1 MGYHTIA
8 GPLFHW
14 SDFLFAS
21 LDYLGTHPL
30 ALALLVTAAF
40 LVVCE
45 LCFAFARQT
54 ASKRSAKRTLDRL
67 AALTV
72 AQGQQKST
80 LGAVVAISSRRDGG
94 RVA

>member
-1 MGYHTIA
+1 MPFHTITQPNFSLPA
-8 GPLFHW
+8 FV
-14 SDFLFAS
+14 SAS

-40 LVVCE
+40 LVLCE
-45 LCFAFARQT
+45 LGFAIARES
-54 ASKRSAKRTLDRL
+54 ARKRSQRRTLDRL

-72 AQGQQKST
+72 AQGQQKAT

>member
-1 MGYHTIA
+1 MPFHTISQPNFSLPA
-8 GPLFHW
+8 FVA
-14 SDFLFAS
+14 AS
-21 LDYLGTHPL
+21 LQYLGSHPL

-45 LCFAFARQT
+45 LCFAIARES
-54 ASKRSAKRTLDRL
+54 ARKRSQRRTLNRL

-72 AQGQQKST
+72 AQGQQKAT